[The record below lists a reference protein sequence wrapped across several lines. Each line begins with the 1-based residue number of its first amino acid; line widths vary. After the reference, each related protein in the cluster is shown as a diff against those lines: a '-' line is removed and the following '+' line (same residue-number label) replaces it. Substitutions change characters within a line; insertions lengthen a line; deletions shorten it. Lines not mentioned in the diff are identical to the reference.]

1 MALSMLKIGEIK
13 IIKELRSKSVVKK
26 HLQSLGFM
34 SGEKVQV
41 LSENRSGI
49 ILLIKGSKIALN
61 KAMANQI
68 IVE

>member
-13 IIKELRSKSVVKK
+13 IIKELRAKSVVKK

-34 SGEKVQV
+34 SGEKVEV
-41 LSENRSGI
+41 LSDNGSGI